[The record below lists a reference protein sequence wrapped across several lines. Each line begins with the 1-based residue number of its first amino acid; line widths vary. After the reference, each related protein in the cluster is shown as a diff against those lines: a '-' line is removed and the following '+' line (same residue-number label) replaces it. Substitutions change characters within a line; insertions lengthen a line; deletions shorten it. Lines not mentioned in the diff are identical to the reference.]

1 MSNKH
6 TAEILKIVTESI
18 SKRRANGRKEVVMS
32 AKKMHAIPYAQFSTE
47 MRSGK
52 IIKIDDGFTKLLGYT
67 EDDVKNGLVFKQFV
81 PDLEYSEI
89 IAELREQFIEK
100 KYACYRHEVVSKTGE
115 IRMIVA
121 FFTIQNKLLNG
132 HRVLEVSVAD
142 ITDYTHFPETK

>member
-1 MSNKH
+1 
-6 TAEILKIVTESI
+6 
-18 SKRRANGRKEVVMS
+18 MS

-115 IRMIVA
+115 IRM
-121 FFTIQNKLLNG
+121 LNG

>member
-1 MSNKH
+1 
-6 TAEILKIVTESI
+6 
-18 SKRRANGRKEVVMS
+18 MS

-81 PDLEYSEI
+81 PDLEYS
-89 IAELREQFIEK
+89 EQFIEK

>member
-1 MSNKH
+1 
-6 TAEILKIVTESI
+6 
-18 SKRRANGRKEVVMS
+18 MS

-132 HRVLEVSVAD
+132 HHKQRNCAVNKGCARTKCNKRVHIGSKADNPLESAD
-142 ITDYTHFPETK
+142 KKFLINHHHYA

>member
-6 TAEILKIVTESI
+6 TADILKIVTESI

-81 PDLEYSEI
+81 PGFRI
-89 IAELREQFIEK
+89 P
-100 KYACYRHEVVSKTGE
+100 V
-115 IRMIVA
+115 
-121 FFTIQNKLLNG
+121 KLLQN
-132 HRVLEVSVAD
+132 
-142 ITDYTHFPETK
+142 

>member
-1 MSNKH
+1 
-6 TAEILKIVTESI
+6 
-18 SKRRANGRKEVVMS
+18 
-32 AKKMHAIPYAQFSTE
+32 MHSFQQKCAAVRLI
-47 MRSGK
+47 
-52 IIKIDDGFTKLLGYT
+52 IDDGFTKLLGYT

>member
-6 TAEILKIVTESI
+6 TADILKIVTESI

-67 EDDVKNGLVFKQFV
+67 EDDVKIKDRRNPHDCCIFHNSEQAVKRSPRTGSQRCGYYGLHTF
-81 PDLEYSEI
+81 S
-89 IAELREQFIEK
+89 
-100 KYACYRHEVVSKTGE
+100 
-115 IRMIVA
+115 
-121 FFTIQNKLLNG
+121 
-132 HRVLEVSVAD
+132 
-142 ITDYTHFPETK
+142 

>member
-6 TAEILKIVTESI
+6 TDDILKIVTESI
-18 SKRRANGRKEVVMS
+18 SKRRADGRKEVVMS
-32 AKKMHAIPYAQFSTE
+32 AKKIPYAQFSTE

-115 IRMIVA
+115 IRMIFHNSEQAVKRSPRTGSQRCGYYGLHT
-121 FFTIQNKLLNG
+121 F
-132 HRVLEVSVAD
+132 S
-142 ITDYTHFPETK
+142 